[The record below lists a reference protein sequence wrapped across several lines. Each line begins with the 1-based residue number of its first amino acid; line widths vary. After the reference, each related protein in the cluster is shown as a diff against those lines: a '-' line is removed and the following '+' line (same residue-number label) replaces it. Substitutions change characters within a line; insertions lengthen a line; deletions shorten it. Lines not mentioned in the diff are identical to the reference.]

1 MARRPSDILR
11 LDVVPSTNDVALDR
25 GRSGAPH
32 GFAVLARRQ
41 TSGRGRRGHVWA
53 SPEGNLYLSVVL
65 RPHVDAARL
74 PGIALACG
82 LGSLEGLDCL
92 CMGNEAQ
99 VKWPNDLVVHG
110 RKLGGMVI
118 ECAHSEDGPFA
129 VCGIGVNVA
138 AAPALAPA
146 PAAGAAPL
154 PPVSLADLL
163 EEPPAL
169 DEVAEAVRDGIVR
182 RVDAWAEALGGANVS
197 AGTALPLL
205 EDYQARLYLLGCE
218 VEALSPAGEALLQG
232 TFRAIDAWGRA
243 VIEPREGEPRPF
255 SPEQASLRPLPRP

>member
-11 LDVVPSTNDVALDR
+11 LDVVPSTNDVALER

-65 RPHVDAARL
+65 RPRVDAARL

-92 CMGNEAQ
+92 CSSNETQ

-118 ECAHSEDGPFA
+118 ECTHAKDGPFA
-129 VCGIGVNVA
+129 VCGIGINVA
-138 AAPALAPA
+138 ASPALAPT
-146 PAAGAAPL
+146 PASGAAAL

-163 EEPPAL
+163 ERPPAL
-169 DEVAEAVRDGIVR
+169 DEVAHATLDGIVR
-182 RVDAWAEALGGANVS
+182 RVDAWAGALEGAGAS

-205 EDYQARLYLLGCE
+205 EDYQARLYLLGHE
-218 VEALSPAGEALLQG
+218 VEALSPAGEALARG

-243 VIEPREGEPRPF
+243 VIDPREGDPRPF